1 MCYPGNLDARK
12 PHDKLAELM
21 SRELGASINAPA
33 LRLFLKHHWSKVSVL
48 AHAVHDEPEN
58 G

>member
-1 MCYPGNLDARK
+1 MCGGGIDVRT
-12 PHDKLAELM
+12 PHQKLAELM
-21 SRELGASINAPA
+21 SRELGVSINAPA